1 MKKYVVMISLM
12 LVALALFW
20 FFYPLRSLVVMSYY
34 SNDHAKQSVMRQN
47 EFEIDIPSGRGWY
60 PFVMTYNASGFGSFS
75 GKDAKMSIMYNFGAF
90 DFAKRTS
97 SLYDK
102 QSDKYSSFY
111 GAYVVQE
118 SGGVFGFDDNGEI
131 DLHDVSLAVE
141 YDYSKLVI
149 RDFGLDNQ
157 TYEIGDFVIEEGV
170 TYAGSGGW
178 TRIDAVM
185 NSNGAAHNYDG
196 YKLAY
201 LQYGRPMESVQV
213 DFEVTQLY
221 GRVYA
226 KYFSEQGCTVMIF
239 VIAPSPSAI
248 DVCDSQ
254 ILNKTTIV
262 SLS

>member
-1 MKKYVVMISLM
+1 MKKYVVIISIA

-47 EFEIDIPSGRGWY
+47 DFGIDIPSGRGWY
-60 PFVMTYNASGFGSFS
+60 PFVMTYNATGFTSFS

-90 DFAKRTS
+90 DFASRTS
-97 SLYDK
+97 ALYDK

-118 SGGVFGFDDNGEI
+118 NGGVFGFDDNFEL
-131 DLHDVSLAVE
+131 DLDDVSLAVE
-141 YDYSKLVI
+141 YDYTKLVM
-149 RDFGLDNQ
+149 RDFGLKNQ
-157 TYEIGDFVIEEGV
+157 TYEIGDFIIEEGV

-185 NSNGAAHNYDG
+185 SSNGAAHNYVE
-196 YKLAY
+196 YKLPY
-201 LQYGRPMESVQV
+201 LQYGRPMESVEV

-226 KYFSEQGCTVMIF
+226 KYLREQGCTVMIY
-239 VIAPSPSAI
+239 VIAPTI
-248 DVCDSQ
+248 DAVNACDSL
-254 ILNKTTIV
+254 ILNKTTIAP
-262 SLS
+262 LD

>member
-1 MKKYVVMISLM
+1 MKKYVVIISIA

-20 FFYPLRSLVVMSYY
+20 FFYPLRSLIVMSYY
-34 SNDHAKQSVMRQN
+34 SNDHAKQSIMRQSD
-47 EFEIDIPSGRGWY
+47 FEIDIPSGRGWY
-60 PFVMTYNASGFGSFS
+60 PFVMTYNATGFGSFS

-118 SGGVFGFDDNGEI
+118 NGGVFGFGDDGEI
-131 DLHDVSLAVE
+131 DLTDVSLAVE
-141 YDYSKLVI
+141 YDYTKLVI
-149 RDFGLDNQ
+149 RDFGNEPQ
-157 TYEIGDFVIEEGV
+157 TYELGNFVVEDDV

-185 NSNGAAHNYDG
+185 RSNGAAHNYDG

-213 DFEVTQLY
+213 DFEVTQLF

-226 KYFSEQGCTVMIF
+226 KYFSEYDSTVMIY
-239 VIAPSPSAI
+239 VIAPSLSAI
-248 DVCDSQ
+248 DVCDSS
-254 ILNKTTIV
+254 ILNKTTIAP
-262 SLS
+262 LQ